1 MTIRVLL
8 VEDSQ
13 VTLVILRRILNS
25 SPQIQVVGEA
35 RTGIEALELI
45 PTVQPD
51 VICTDLYMPKMDGL
65 EFTSEVMTLYPRPI
79 LVISSWIQEEDSPH
93 VFQLLEAGAL
103 DIFPKPSTG
112 LTMEDKLLNQE
123 LIHKIHILS
132 GVKVFKKK
140 RKSPSVVKRF
150 ETFSV
155 QSYVKP
161 EIIVIGA
168 STGGPQ
174 ALNELFAQLPS
185 NFPIPLICIQHIC
198 SGFLQGF
205 MDWLSSSCRLPIQ
218 IAKPGDKPKAGRI
231 YFPPEQQHLELDERG
246 RFICSDAPPLD
257 GHRPSITVT
266 FKSIAKFYGRAT
278 VGILLTGMGRDGAEG
293 LQYIAQTGGLTIAQ
307 DEASSIIFGMPK
319 EAIALGAAKLILPIH
334 AIAPKLL
341 QILENQN
348 SLIGDRYGRNKMN

>member
-25 SPQIQVVGEA
+25 SPQIEVVGEA

-51 VICTDLYMPKMDGL
+51 VICTDLHMPKMDGL

-79 LVISSWIQEEDSPH
+79 LVISSWVQEEDSPH

-103 DIFPKPSTG
+103 DIFPKPSAG
-112 LTMEDKLLNQE
+112 LTIEDKLLNQE

-140 RKSPSVVKRF
+140 RKSPSPGKRF
-150 ETFSV
+150 DTFSS

-174 ALNELFAQLPS
+174 ALNEFFAQLPS
-185 NFPIPLICIQHIC
+185 NFPVPVICIQHIC

-205 MDWLSSSCRLPIQ
+205 MDWLSSNCRLPIQ
-218 IAKPGDKPKAGRI
+218 MAKPGDKPKPGRI
-231 YFPPEQQHLELDERG
+231 YFPPEQQHLKLDARG
-246 RFICSDAPPLD
+246 RFSCSDAPPLD

-266 FKSIAKFYGRAT
+266 FKSVAKFYGRAT
-278 VGILLTGMGRDGAEG
+278 LGILLTGMGRDGAEG

-319 EAIALGAAKLILPIH
+319 EAIDLGAAKLILPIH
-334 AIAPKLL
+334 EIAPKLL
-341 QILENQN
+341 EILQKQ
-348 SLIGDRYGRNKMN
+348 SSFIGNR